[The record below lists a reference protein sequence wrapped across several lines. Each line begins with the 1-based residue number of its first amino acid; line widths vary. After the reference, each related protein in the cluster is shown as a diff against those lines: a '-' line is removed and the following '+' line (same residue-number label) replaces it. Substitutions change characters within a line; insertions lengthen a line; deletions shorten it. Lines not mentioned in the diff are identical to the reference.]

1 MKKNLICK
9 WGRLMYYF
17 FSGSIPGRNIFWKV
31 KHCSMS
37 VQKLHITKF
46 STWLSE
52 FWSWRLTEVLMIQCL
67 LSERSGVCRL
77 GGDFCWTKTW
87 HEMNVILNRVTTE
100 QGILHTDWAWWFSS
114 LKKKKPSNST
124 YIEDNRAKVEKNI
137 ILTDKRI
144 NLHICA
150 KKYNP
155 FKISFDS
162 YLNVDK
168 HKHVDR
174 SVVPLLAVQGEAD
187 PQGRSSVASCSA
199 D

>member
-1 MKKNLICK
+1 MINNISDVQYFNTVTFEYYFSFSCSRWFLVRSPKYFLNSLNIEWKKIWFVNEEDSCTT
-9 WGRLMYYF
+9 F

-37 VQKLHITKF
+37 VQKLHIAKF

-100 QGILHTDWAWWFSS
+100 QGILHTHWAWWFSS
-114 LKKKKPSNST
+114 LKKNNPSNST
-124 YIEDNRAKVEKNI
+124 YIEDNRAKVEK
-137 ILTDKRI
+137 K
-144 NLHICA
+144 
-150 KKYNP
+150 
-155 FKISFDS
+155 
-162 YLNVDK
+162 
-168 HKHVDR
+168 
-174 SVVPLLAVQGEAD
+174 
-187 PQGRSSVASCSA
+187 
-199 D
+199 

>member
-1 MKKNLICK
+1 MQSMISCAVSKIFFKFIKYWMKKNLICK
-9 WGRLMYYF
+9 WGRLMCYF

-37 VQKLHITKF
+37 VQKLHIAKF

-100 QGILHTDWAWWFSS
+100 QGILHTHWAWWFSS
-114 LKKKKPSNST
+114 LKKNPSNST
-124 YIEDNRAKVEKNI
+124 YIEDNRAKVEK
-137 ILTDKRI
+137 K
-144 NLHICA
+144 
-150 KKYNP
+150 
-155 FKISFDS
+155 
-162 YLNVDK
+162 
-168 HKHVDR
+168 
-174 SVVPLLAVQGEAD
+174 
-187 PQGRSSVASCSA
+187 
-199 D
+199 

>member
-1 MKKNLICK
+1 MQSMISCAVSKIFFKFIKYWMKKNLICK

-37 VQKLHITKF
+37 VQKLHIAKF

-52 FWSWRLTEVLMIQCL
+52 FWSWRLTEVLMIPCL

-100 QGILHTDWAWWFSS
+100 QGILHTHWAWWFSS
-114 LKKKKPSNST
+114 LKKKNPSNST
-124 YIEDNRAKVEKNI
+124 YIEDNRAKVG
-137 ILTDKRI
+137 
-144 NLHICA
+144 
-150 KKYNP
+150 KK
-155 FKISFDS
+155 I
-162 YLNVDK
+162 
-168 HKHVDR
+168 
-174 SVVPLLAVQGEAD
+174 
-187 PQGRSSVASCSA
+187 
-199 D
+199 